1 MTYPEFSPP
10 CSLAQLR
17 GLIGLHVNYNGTRC
31 QIIEV
36 LEDEFAL
43 ILQDCE
49 KHTMIQ
55 PDQLG
60 EANRRVPSTFTIP
73 VMSGD
78 KTELNPVFLDLNL
91 LDA

>member
-1 MTYPEFSPP
+1 MTYPDFSPS
-10 CSLAQLR
+10 CSLTQLR
-17 GLIGLHVNYNGTRC
+17 GLIGLHVNYNGARC

-36 LEDEFAL
+36 LEDEPAL

-49 KHTMIQ
+49 RHTMIQ

-60 EANRRVPSTFTIP
+60 EAHRRVPSTFTIP
-73 VMSGD
+73 VLSGD

>member
-1 MTYPEFSPP
+1 MTYSEFTPS
-10 CSLAQLR
+10 CSLTQLR
-17 GLIGLHVNYNGTRC
+17 GLIGLHVHYNGARC

-36 LEDEFAL
+36 LEDEPAL

-49 KHTMIQ
+49 RHTIIQ

-60 EANRRVPSTFTIP
+60 EAHRRVPSTFTIP
-73 VMSGD
+73 VLSGD
-78 KTELNPVFLDLNL
+78 KTELNPMFLELNL